1 MNLKQVETRYFD
13 EIKSQ
18 ATYYMHPSGARIIH
32 MQNEDENKVFSVSF
46 RTPVWDNT
54 GVAHILEHSILC
66 GSKKYPIKDPFNE
79 MFKSSLYTYLNAM
92 TFTDKT
98 VYPIASCNNKDFF
111 NLMDVYLDAVYN
123 PLIRR
128 KEIFMQEGIHFNPK
142 ENAFG
147 GIVYNEMQGVYS
159 DPLEYLRYETSVGL
173 FPDTQNA
180 FDAGGKPDGIEKL
193 TFDKLLAFY
202 DKHYKPSNSYIFLYG
217 DMDFEECMMHIE
229 PYLAKEDDMEAIEI
243 KYQPAFDKP
252 NFLSKTYPATENK
265 EELLSANYIIPNT
278 DNSKYVMGLMLINQY
293 LFGTNTSPLK
303 QLLMDQ
309 GYGKEIFSSLNM
321 HLCQPVY
328 HITVKH
334 AEKSIE
340 ELYFTLFKYFNG
352 LLTEGFDQA
361 QLTAAINI
369 LEFDIRE
376 EKSGSYPK
384 GLNINIGILTN
395 WLYGHDPFEKVNKL
409 EPFLA
414 AAHDTEFLFN
424 IIRDTFISNKHV
436 LFMDIKPAAPVST
449 PVNFSP
455 EQLKDFEKEK
465 MCLELFQAKDDKKED
480 IDKIPVLHINDID
493 KTIEDFPLHEEN
505 GSGIT
510 LFSYYQDTMDIGY
523 MQLMFDISALA
534 WDEIPY
540 IGLLCG
546 LLGKIDTKKFKQKDL
561 ITEINTYLG
570 GLRPMFANYTNVITG
585 EYIPV
590 LAYKSKALM
599 ENSSKMFEM
608 ILEITQNT
616 VFSLPQILP
625 LLNEQLSALES
636 ALRSN
641 GMGFASG
648 RSLAYIDLGAR
659 YEDAVYGIEYYHF
672 LKNILANPETLRE
685 KLKDVSR
692 KIFEGYVRVYVS
704 AKEHQC
710 KELLNMVGSYY
721 SSRNN
726 PGQIPKPTPI
736 PVNEGIISG
745 ANVQNVAYG
754 FDFSKAGYNFNGETS
769 VITTIL
775 NRSYLMSEVRLKG
788 GAYGCNCVAYKKGLF
803 SVCSYRDPHLQRTL
817 DVYTGISKF
826 LADFQA
832 SQEDMNKFLIGTI
845 NRYLR
850 PKKVIDRVEFAVAAH
865 LNGISHGTL
874 EKECEEILS
883 MQPAQVKKYAEMFEK
898 CHQDNV
904 YAVVGGKEQIIK
916 SKDLFSE
923 IYS

>member
-79 MFKSSLYTYLNAM
+79 MCKSSLYTYLNAM

-98 VYPIASCNNKDFF
+98 VYPIASCNKKDFF
-111 NLMDVYLDAVYN
+111 NLMDVYLDAVFN

-128 KEIFMQEGIHFNPK
+128 REIFMQEGILYNPEEK
-142 ENAFG
+142 SFG

-159 DPLEYLRYETSVGL
+159 DPLEYLRYETSIGL

-180 FDAGGKPDGIEKL
+180 YDAGGKPDSIETL
-193 TFDKLLAFY
+193 TFDQLLAFY
-202 DKHYKPSNSYIFLYG
+202 DKHYKPSNAYVFLYG
-217 DMDFEECMMHIE
+217 DMDFDECMKHIE
-229 PYLAKEDDMEAIEI
+229 PYLAGESSTETIEI

-252 NFLSKTYPATENK
+252 KFLSKTYPATENK
-265 EELLSANYIIPNT
+265 EELLAANYIIENP
-278 DNSKYVMGLMLINQY
+278 DDSKYVMGLMLINQY

-303 QLLMDQ
+303 QLLMDE
-309 GYGKEIFSSLNM
+309 GFGKEIFSSLNM

-340 ELYFTLFKYFNG
+340 ELYFTLFKYFNE
-352 LLTEGFDQA
+352 LLTNGFDQA
-361 QLTAAINI
+361 QLTAAVNI

-414 AAHDTEFLFN
+414 AAEDKEFLFS
-424 IIRDTFISNKHV
+424 IIRNTFISNKHV
-436 LFMDIKPAAPVST
+436 LFIDIRPESPVT
-449 PVNFSP
+449 IPVNFTP
-455 EQLKDFEKEK
+455 EQLENFQKDR
-465 MCLELFQAKDDKKED
+465 MCLELFQSKEDKKED
-480 IDKIPVLHINDID
+480 IDKIPVLHISDID
-493 KTIEDFPLHEEN
+493 KTIESFPLHEESGN
-505 GSGIT
+505 GLT
-510 LFSYYQDTMDIGY
+510 MFSYYQDTADIGY
-523 MQLMFDISALA
+523 MQLMFDISALT

-540 IGLLCG
+540 IGILCN
-546 LLGKIDTKKFKQKDL
+546 LLGRIDTKNYKQKDL
-561 ITEINTYLG
+561 TTEINTYLG
-570 GLRPMFANYTNVITG
+570 GLRPMFSNYTNVITG

-590 LAYKSKALM
+590 LAYKSKALL
-599 ENSSKMFEM
+599 ENSDKMFKL
-608 ILEITQNT
+608 IQEITQNT
-616 VFSLPQILP
+616 VFSTAQILP

-648 RSLAYIDLGAR
+648 RSLAYIDLGGR
-659 YEDAVYGIEYYHF
+659 YEDAVYGIEYYQF
-672 LKNILANPETLRE
+672 LKKILSAPEALPE
-685 KLKDVSR
+685 KLKDVAG

-704 AKEHQC
+704 AKENQC
-710 KELLNMVGSYY
+710 RDLLKKANSYY
-721 SSRNN
+721 ASQKN
-726 PGQIPKPTPI
+726 PGQFPKPTPI

-745 ANVQNVAYG
+745 ANVQNVAYS
-754 FDFSKAGYNFNGETS
+754 FDFGKAGFNFNGETS

-817 DVYTGISKF
+817 DVYQGISRY

-832 SQEDMNKFLIGTI
+832 TQEDMNKFLIGTI

-850 PKKVIDRVEFAVAAH
+850 PKKVIDRVEFAIAAH
-865 LNGISHGTL
+865 LNAISHSTL
-874 EKECEEILS
+874 EKECEEILA

-898 CHQDNV
+898 CHQAHV
-904 YAVVGGKEQIIK
+904 FSVVGGKEQITK
-916 SKDLFSE
+916 SKDIFSA
-923 IYS
+923 IY